1 MSSILIVDDD
11 RSVCVA
17 LKALLVRQGYEVE
30 CVYQAATARETLEKR
45 FFDLI
50 ITDLRLSDGI
60 GTDVIRTAKS
70 VAPDSEVI
78 MLTGYGAVDTA
89 VEAMRAGAF
98 DYMTKPFSDAEILM
112 TVEKALTQKSMKTE
126 LRHLKRAFADS
137 FDFENIIGNSPAIK
151 SIIDVVKQIAPQEI
165 NVMITGDSGTGKE
178 LIAKAIHNNSQRREG
193 KFVAINCSAMPE
205 LLLESELFGH
215 VKGAFTSATANKKGL
230 FEEANGGTIF
240 LDEVGDTSA
249 SLQAKLLRVLQ
260 EEEIRP
266 VGSNETFRINVR
278 VIAATNKNLEQM
290 VARNK
295 FREDLYYRLNVISL
309 HVPSLADRREDVVP
323 LAQHF
328 LAKYC
333 SHFNKPMKR
342 LTAQACEKL
351 VAHEWPGNV
360 RELENTIKRAVA
372 LSVSEIVDVDN
383 LFLMKPMAK
392 REDKSDNRLGLLQDT
407 ASLQDMAREHIVRS
421 LKENRW
427 NYSITASK
435 LGIGRT
441 TLWRKVKK
449 YNIVKA

>member
-11 RSVCVA
+11 RNVCSA
-17 LKALLVRQGYEVE
+17 LKTLLTRHGHEVD
-30 CVYQAATARETLEKR
+30 CVYLAASAKESLEKR
-45 FFDLI
+45 FFDLV
-50 ITDLRLSDGI
+50 ITDLRLSDGQ
-60 GTDVIRTAKS
+60 GLDVVRTVKS
-70 VAPDSEVI
+70 ITPDSEVI
-78 MLTGYGAVDTA
+78 MMTGFSAVDSA
-89 VEAMRAGAF
+89 VEAMRSGAF
-98 DYMTKPFSDAEILM
+98 DYMTKPFSDAEMLM
-112 TVEKALTQKSMKTE
+112 TVDKAISQRSMKSE
-126 LRHLKRAFADS
+126 LRHLKRAFADT
-137 FDFENIIGNSPAIK
+137 FNFENIIGSSAAMTG
-151 SIIDVVKQIAPQEI
+151 IIDVIKQIAPQEI
-165 NVMITGDSGTGKE
+165 NVLVTGDSGAGKE
-178 LIAKAIHNNSQRREG
+178 LIAKAIHNNSPRREG

-230 FEEANGGTIF
+230 FEEASGGTIF

-266 VGSNETFRINVR
+266 VGSNETFKTNVR

-290 VARNK
+290 VARGK
-295 FREDLYYRLNVISL
+295 FREDLYYRLNVIAIHIPPL
-309 HVPSLADRREDVVP
+309 TDRREDIVP

-333 SHFNKPMKR
+333 QHFNKPAKR
-342 LTAQACEKL
+342 FTQQACEKL
-351 VAHEWPGNV
+351 LTHEWPGNV
-360 RELENTIKRAVA
+360 REIENTVKRAVA
-372 LSVSEIVDVDN
+372 LSISDMIDVDN
-383 LFLMKPMAK
+383 LFLMKPMPK
-392 REDKSDNRLGLLQDT
+392 REERTESRIALAQDT
-407 ASLQDMAREHIVRS
+407 TSLQDMARDHIVRS

-449 YNIVKA
+449 YNIVKD